1 MEHPP
6 PIGSQILTIY
16 DYTDE
21 QGRLLFQVVR
31 LQPKTFRQR
40 RPDGRGGWLWN
51 LEGVWPVLYRL
62 PDVLNADTAIVFE
75 GERDAET
82 AVQLGLPAGWAA
94 TSSPFGSGQWRT
106 QYSEALA
113 GKRVLICPD
122 TDRPGQLHL
131 QQVGLALRDKATEIK
146 VITLPPGVKDLTE
159 WVEKGGQ
166 ADQFAL
172 LIQQAKQFDELLPDL
187 AIEEKRRVT
196 WKKVAQEEPPPSHSQ
211 IVTTY
216 DYTDEQGNL
225 LFQVVR
231 LHPKSFRERCPDG
244 QGGWRWHLGGI
255 RLVLYHLADV
265 LEADTVLVL
274 EGEKDAD
281 TARQLGLPVGWA
293 ATSNPLGPYQWR
305 EDYSEA
311 LRGKRVFLCL
321 DTDRTGQRQ
330 LKEVGLALIGKA
342 REIKVVNLPSDVK
355 DLTEWVERGGDANQF
370 ALLLAQAIPFE
381 YPRLDTELKQNIR
394 PLEKALEKLMQL
406 RGVIYEWKEPEKQGN
421 LTGTQIGFLAQEVAA
436 VFPEWVGDSSDGY
449 KTLTIMGFEA
459 LTVEAFKELK
469 AEQEALQARCQAIA
483 VKMPELALI
492 SAILVE

>member
-1 MEHPP
+1 
-6 PIGSQILTIY
+6 
-16 DYTDE
+16 
-21 QGRLLFQVVR
+21 
-31 LQPKTFRQR
+31 
-40 RPDGRGGWLWN
+40 
-51 LEGVWPVLYRL
+51 
-62 PDVLNADTAIVFE
+62 
-75 GERDAET
+75 
-82 AVQLGLPAGWAA
+82 
-94 TSSPFGSGQWRT
+94 
-106 QYSEALA
+106 
-113 GKRVLICPD
+113 
-122 TDRPGQLHL
+122 
-131 QQVGLALRDKATEIK
+131 
-146 VITLPPGVKDLTE
+146 
-159 WVEKGGQ
+159 
-166 ADQFAL
+166 
-172 LIQQAKQFDELLPDL
+172 
-187 AIEEKRRVT
+187 
-196 WKKVAQEEPPPSHSQ
+196 
-211 IVTTY
+211 
-216 DYTDEQGNL
+216 
-225 LFQVVR
+225 
-231 LHPKSFRERCPDG
+231 
-244 QGGWRWHLGGI
+244 
-255 RLVLYHLADV
+255 
-265 LEADTVLVL
+265 
-274 EGEKDAD
+274 
-281 TARQLGLPVGWA
+281 
-293 ATSNPLGPYQWR
+293 
-305 EDYSEA
+305 
-311 LRGKRVFLCL
+311 L